1 MIQIVC
7 DDLVS
12 VSISLSYYTYLLLQD
27 GNSALM
33 EAVLVGNTEVVVE
46 LIKAGANLNL
56 QDKVQRLSL
65 FTTIQEI

>member
-1 MIQIVC
+1 MIQIMC